1 MANKWTLQ
9 AISGVK
15 EIKVAQK
22 EQFFIDKYGDY
33 GINVEKNYK
42 RWLSMISYIPQS
54 IFLLDDTVR
63 ANVAFGMDPKDIDD
77 EKIWEALSDAQLKN
91 FVKKMDK
98 GLDTTIG
105 ERGIRLSGGQR
116 QRIGIA
122 RALYHDLNFLIFD
135 EATSALDNATE
146 TAIMESINSLRGRK
160 TMIIIAH
167 RLSTIEG
174 CDIIYRVKDGKI
186 EQEK

>member
-105 ERGIRLSGGQR
+105 ERGIR
-116 QRIGIA
+116 
-122 RALYHDLNFLIFD
+122 YHL
-135 EATSALDNATE
+135 
-146 TAIMESINSLRGRK
+146 
-160 TMIIIAH
+160 
-167 RLSTIEG
+167 
-174 CDIIYRVKDGKI
+174 
-186 EQEK
+186 